1 MTLFLIGF
9 MGAGKTTLGK
19 KLAAK
24 LDCQFVDVDLVLEKN
39 EGKYIRDIIAD
50 HGEPYF
56 RVRECETLKQ
66 LNVTDKVISTGGG
79 TPCYYDNMQWMND
92 HGITI
97 FIDANE
103 GVIFSRL
110 ATTNREN
117 RPLLKGLNDDEL
129 KQFIHNKLEER
140 MPFYAQANI
149 RFDPVNQ
156 TISDLIEILMNDDEQ
171 RMS

>member
-1 MTLFLIGF
+1 MTVFLIGF

-24 LDCQFVDVDLVLEKN
+24 LSCSFVDLDAVLEKG
-39 EGKYIRDIIAD
+39 EGKYIRDIIAE

-56 RVRECETLKQ
+56 REKEAETLKQ
-66 LNVTDKVISTGGG
+66 LNLVDRVISTGGG

-92 HGITI
+92 NGITI
-97 FIDANE
+97 YVDANE

-110 ATTNREN
+110 VTTNREN

-129 KQFIHNKLEER
+129 KQFIHAKLSER
-140 MPFYAQANI
+140 MPFYSQANI
-149 RFDPVNQ
+149 RFDPVTQSLN
-156 TISDLIEILMNDDEQ
+156 DLVEILNQ
-171 RMS
+171 